1 MAGKSNSITLTREWI
16 QLNIPYALICETQQS
31 VRWHTK
37 RRMVT
42 FRTAFTEEE
51 RTAAR
56 RLFILAREWHLIK
69 GVPDSIRMSFFIVR
83 LWLKLG
89 DYCASL

>member
-1 MAGKSNSITLTREWI
+1 MAKEKWVTLTREQI

-31 VRWHTK
+31 VRWHSA
-37 RRMVT
+37 RRRALYRQT
-42 FRTAFTEEE
+42 FTEEE
-51 RTAAR
+51 RTAAV
-56 RLFILAREWHLIK
+56 RLFHLAREWHLVK
-69 GVPDSIRMSFFIVR
+69 GVPDSVRMSSFVAR